1 MTSTGTGAGPGIDPS
16 TGSERGSETRSDIQ
30 KRAQSAVL
38 QYAFFRWESA
48 LVIAL
53 TIVLFFLLPRPFPWW
68 PRYGWL
74 VLGIC
79 GLAALVYSS
88 LTDAETNAKVLLR
101 LFQEQFDTKRIRDKE
116 LRADLETAL
125 EYQRRIEVQV
135 RQQDRALL
143 RDRLNE
149 TANQITQWIANM
161 YALAL
166 RLDSYRRDDLL
177 AKQRGTLPQELKDLA
192 EQRKRTT
199 NAATQAQLDQ
209 VIDTKGKQWQALR
222 DLDDRMKQAELQ
234 LQESLAALATIYS
247 QVQLVD
253 AQSVESG
260 RAERLQSDI
269 RDQVNRLGDLVDS
282 INEVYDYK
290 AL

>member
-1 MTSTGTGAGPGIDPS
+1 MTSTGTGADPGI
-16 TGSERGSETRSDIQ
+16 GSESGSETRSDIQ

-74 VLGIC
+74 VLGLC

-135 RQQDRALL
+135 RQQDRTLL

-177 AKQRGTLPQELKDLA
+177 AKQRGTLPQELKDLT

-199 NAATQAQLDQ
+199 NPATQAQLDQ

-253 AQSVESG
+253 AQSIESG

>member
-1 MTSTGTGAGPGIDPS
+1 
-16 TGSERGSETRSDIQ
+16 
-30 KRAQSAVL
+30 VL

>member
-1 MTSTGTGAGPGIDPS
+1 MTSTGTGADPGI
-16 TGSERGSETRSDIQ
+16 GSESGSETRSDIQ

-74 VLGIC
+74 VLGLC

-101 LFQEQFDTKRIRDKE
+101 LFQEQFDTERIRDKE

-135 RQQDRALL
+135 RQQDR
-143 RDRLNE
+143 
-149 TANQITQWIANM
+149 TA
-161 YALAL
+161 
-166 RLDSYRRDDLL
+166 
-177 AKQRGTLPQELKDLA
+177 
-192 EQRKRTT
+192 
-199 NAATQAQLDQ
+199 AARPA
-209 VIDTKGKQWQALR
+209 
-222 DLDDRMKQAELQ
+222 
-234 LQESLAALATIYS
+234 
-247 QVQLVD
+247 
-253 AQSVESG
+253 
-260 RAERLQSDI
+260 
-269 RDQVNRLGDLVDS
+269 
-282 INEVYDYK
+282 
-290 AL
+290 

>member
-1 MTSTGTGAGPGIDPS
+1 MTSTGTGAGPGI
-16 TGSERGSETRSDIQ
+16 GSESGSETRSDLQ

-74 VLGIC
+74 VLGLC

-135 RQQDRALL
+135 RQQDRTLL

-177 AKQRGTLPQELKDLA
+177 AKQRSTLPQELKDLT

-199 NAATQAQLDQ
+199 NPATQAQLDQ

-253 AQSVESG
+253 AQSIESG

>member
-1 MTSTGTGAGPGIDPS
+1 MTSTGTGSGPTTSPETS
-16 TGSERGSETRSDIQ
+16 RGTRSDIQ
-30 KRAQSAVL
+30 QRAQSAVI
-38 QYAFFRWESA
+38 QHAFFRWESA
-48 LVIAL
+48 LVIGL

-68 PRYGWL
+68 PRYGWI
-74 VLGIC
+74 VLGLC

-88 LTDAETNAKVLLR
+88 LTDAESNARVVLR
-101 LFQEQFDTKRIRDKE
+101 LFQEQFDTGRIRDKE
-116 LRADLETAL
+116 LRTDVETAL

-135 RQQDRALL
+135 RRQDRPLL
-143 RDRLNE
+143 RDRLDE
-149 TANQITQWIANM
+149 TANQLTEWIANM

-177 AKQRGTLPQELKDLA
+177 AKQRSTLPQELKELT

-199 NAATQAQLDQ
+199 NPATGAQLDQ
-209 VIDTKGKQWQALR
+209 VIDTKGKQWAALR
-222 DLDDRMKQAELQ
+222 ELDDRMEQARLQMKQ
-234 LQESLAALATIYS
+234 SLSALATIYS

-253 AQSVESG
+253 AQSIESG

-269 RDQVNRLGDLVDS
+269 RDEVNRLGDLVTS

>member
-1 MTSTGTGAGPGIDPS
+1 MTSTGSGAGPGIS
-16 TGSERGSETRSDIQ
+16 TESGSGTRSDIQ

-48 LVIAL
+48 LVIGI
-53 TIVLFFLLPRPFPWW
+53 TIVLFFLLPRPFAWW

-74 VLGIC
+74 VLGLC

-88 LTDAETNAKVLLR
+88 LTDAETNAKVVLR
-101 LFQEQFDTKRIRDKE
+101 LFQEQFDTGRIRDKE

-135 RQQDRALL
+135 RQQDRPLL
-143 RDRLNE
+143 RDRLDE

-177 AKQRGTLPQELKDLA
+177 TKQRNTLPQELKELT

-199 NAATQAQLDQ
+199 NGATQVQLDQ
-209 VIDTKGKQWQALR
+209 VIDSKGKQWQALR

-234 LQESLAALATIYS
+234 MEQSLAALATIYS

-290 AL
+290 AI

>member
-1 MTSTGTGAGPGIDPS
+1 MGNDPPAGTGQGTSTRT
-16 TGSERGSETRSDIQ
+16 DIQ
-30 KRAQSAVL
+30 KRAQSAII
-38 QYAFFRWESA
+38 QHAFFRWEAA
-48 LVIAL
+48 LVIGL
-53 TIVLFFLLPRPFPWW
+53 TIVLFFLLPKPFPWW
-68 PRYGWL
+68 PRYGWI
-74 VLGIC
+74 VLGLC
-79 GLAALVYSS
+79 GYAALVYTS
-88 LTDAETNAKVLLR
+88 LTDARNNADVILR
-101 LFQEQFDTKRIRDKE
+101 LFQEQFDTSRIKDKE
-116 LRADLETAL
+116 LRADVETAL
-125 EYQRRIEVQV
+125 EYQRRIEMQV
-135 RQQDRALL
+135 RQQDRPLL
-143 RDRLNE
+143 RDRLDE

-177 AKQRGTLPQELKDLA
+177 TRQRNTLPQELRDMKA
-192 EQRKRTT
+192 QQEKTANSTT
-199 NAATQAQLDQ
+199 RAQLDQ
-209 VIDTKGKQWQALR
+209 VVESKEKQWQALR

-234 LQESLAALATIYS
+234 MKQSLSALATIYS

-290 AL
+290 AI

>member
-1 MTSTGTGAGPGIDPS
+1 MTSTGTGAGPGI
-16 TGSERGSETRSDIQ
+16 GSESGSETRSDIQ

-48 LVIAL
+48 LVIGL
-53 TIVLFFLLPRPFPWW
+53 TIVLFFLVPHPFPWW
-68 PRYGWL
+68 PRYAWL
-74 VLGIC
+74 VLGAC

-88 LTDAETNAKVLLR
+88 LTDAETNARVLLR

-135 RQQDRALL
+135 RQQDRTLL

-177 AKQRGTLPQELKDLA
+177 GKQRGTLPQELKDLTD
-192 EQRKRTT
+192 QRKRTT
-199 NAATQAQLDQ
+199 NGATQAQLDQ

>member
-1 MTSTGTGAGPGIDPS
+1 M
-16 TGSERGSETRSDIQ
+16 
-30 KRAQSAVL
+30 L

-48 LVIAL
+48 LVIGL

-74 VLGIC
+74 VLGVC

-135 RQQDRALL
+135 RQQDRTLL

-177 AKQRGTLPQELKDLA
+177 AKQRGTLPQELKDLT

-234 LQESLAALATIYS
+234 LQQSLAALATIYS

-290 AL
+290 AI

>member
-1 MTSTGTGAGPGIDPS
+1 MTSTGTGADPGI
-16 TGSERGSETRSDIQ
+16 GSESGSETRSDIQ

-74 VLGIC
+74 VLGLC

-135 RQQDRALL
+135 RQQDRTLL

-149 TANQITQWIANM
+149 TANQIAQWIANM

-177 AKQRGTLPQELKDLA
+177 AKQRGTLPQELKDLT

-199 NAATQAQLDQ
+199 NPATQAQLDQ

-253 AQSVESG
+253 AQSIESG

-290 AL
+290 AI

>member
-1 MTSTGTGAGPGIDPS
+1 MTATGTGSGS
-16 TGSERGSETRSDIQ
+16 TSGSETRSDIQ

-48 LVIAL
+48 LVIGL
-53 TIVLFFLLPRPFPWW
+53 TIILFFLVPHPFPWW
-68 PRYGWL
+68 PPYLWL

-135 RQQDRALL
+135 RQQDRTLL

-269 RDQVNRLGDLVDS
+269 RDQVNRLGDLVNS

>member
-1 MTSTGTGAGPGIDPS
+1 MTSTGTGAGPGIDPGI
-16 TGSERGSETRSDIQ
+16 GSESGSQTRSDIQ

-53 TIVLFFLLPRPFPWW
+53 TIVLFFLLPRPFAWW

-74 VLGIC
+74 VLGLC

-135 RQQDRALL
+135 RQQDRTLL

-177 AKQRGTLPQELKDLA
+177 AKQRGTLPQELKDLT

-199 NAATQAQLDQ
+199 NSATQAQLDQ

-234 LQESLAALATIYS
+234 LQQSLAALATIYS

>member
-1 MTSTGTGAGPGIDPS
+1 MTT
-16 TGSERGSETRSDIQ
+16 TRSDIQ
-30 KRAQSAVL
+30 KRAESAIW
-38 QYAFFRWESA
+38 QYAIFRWESA
-48 LVIAL
+48 LVIGL
-53 TIVLFFLLPRPFPWW
+53 TIVLFFLVPRPFAWW

-74 VLGIC
+74 VLGLA
-79 GLAALVYSS
+79 GLAALVYFS
-88 LTDAETNAKVLLR
+88 LTDAETNAKVVLR
-101 LFQEQFDTKRIRDKE
+101 LFQEQFDAGRIKDKE
-116 LRADLETAL
+116 LRKDVETAL

-177 AKQRGTLPQELKDLA
+177 EQQRSTLPVELQALS
-192 EQRKRTT
+192 EQRKRMTNPTT
-199 NAATQAQLDQ
+199 QTQLDA
-209 VIDTKGKQWQALR
+209 VIDSKGKQWGALR

-234 LQESLAALATIYS
+234 MEQSLTALATVYS

-260 RAERLQSDI
+260 RAERLQQDI
-269 RDQVNRLGDLVDS
+269 RDQVDRLGDLVES
-282 INEVYDYK
+282 INQVYDFK
-290 AL
+290 G

>member
-1 MTSTGTGAGPGIDPS
+1 MTSTGTGAGPGI
-16 TGSERGSETRSDIQ
+16 GSESGSETRSDIQ

-74 VLGIC
+74 VLGLC

-177 AKQRGTLPQELKDLA
+177 AKQRGTLPQELKDLN

-199 NAATQAQLDQ
+199 NPATQAQLDQ

-290 AL
+290 AI

>member
-149 TANQITQWIANM
+149 TVNQITQWIANM

>member
-1 MTSTGTGAGPGIDPS
+1 MTSTGTGAGPDI
-16 TGSERGSETRSDIQ
+16 GSQSGSETRSDIQ

-135 RQQDRALL
+135 RQQDRTLL

-177 AKQRGTLPQELKDLA
+177 AKQRGTLPQELKDLN

>member
-88 LTDAETNAKVLLR
+88 LTDAETNARVLLR

>member
-1 MTSTGTGAGPGIDPS
+1 MTSTGTGSGSPS
-16 TGSERGSETRSDIQ
+16 GSETRSDIQ

-48 LVIAL
+48 LVIGL
-53 TIVLFFLLPRPFPWW
+53 TIVLFFLVPHPFPWW
-68 PRYGWL
+68 PPYLWL
-74 VLGIC
+74 VLGAC

-135 RQQDRALL
+135 RQQDRTLL

-177 AKQRGTLPQELKDLA
+177 AKQRCTLPQELKDLS

-209 VIDTKGKQWQALR
+209 VLDTKGKQWQALR

-234 LQESLAALATIYS
+234 LQQSLAALATVYS

>member
-1 MTSTGTGAGPGIDPS
+1 MTT
-16 TGSERGSETRSDIQ
+16 TRSDIQ
-30 KRAQSAVL
+30 KRAESAIW
-38 QYAFFRWESA
+38 QYAIFRWESA

-53 TIVLFFLLPRPFPWW
+53 TIVLFFLVPRPFAWW

-74 VLGIC
+74 VLGLA

-88 LTDAETNAKVLLR
+88 LTDAEANAKVVLR
-101 LFQEQFDTKRIRDKE
+101 LFQEQFDAGRIKDKE
-116 LRADLETAL
+116 LRKDVETAL

-135 RQQDRALL
+135 RRQDRTLL

-149 TANQITQWIANM
+149 TANQITQWIANV

-177 AKQRGTLPQELKDLA
+177 EQQRSTLPVELQA
-192 EQRKRTT
+192 MSEQRKRTT
-199 NAATQAQLDQ
+199 NPTTQAQLDA
-209 VIDTKGKQWQALR
+209 VIDSKGKQWSALR
-222 DLDDRMKQAELQ
+222 ELDDRMKQAELQ
-234 LQESLAALATIYS
+234 MEQSLTALATVYS

-260 RAERLQSDI
+260 RAERLQQDI
-269 RDQVNRLGDLVDS
+269 RDQVERLGDLVES
-282 INEVYDYK
+282 INQVYDFK
-290 AL
+290 G

>member
-1 MTSTGTGAGPGIDPS
+1 MTSTGTGAGPGI
-16 TGSERGSETRSDIQ
+16 GSESGSETRSDIQ
-30 KRAQSAVL
+30 KRAHSAVL

-74 VLGIC
+74 VLGVC

-135 RQQDRALL
+135 RQQDRTLL

-177 AKQRGTLPQELKDLA
+177 TKQRGTLPQELKDLT

-199 NAATQAQLDQ
+199 NPATQAQLDQ

-269 RDQVNRLGDLVDS
+269 RDQVNRLGDLVES

>member
-1 MTSTGTGAGPGIDPS
+1 MTT
-16 TGSERGSETRSDIQ
+16 TRSDIQ
-30 KRAQSAVL
+30 KRAESAIW
-38 QYAFFRWESA
+38 QYAIFRWESA

-53 TIVLFFLLPRPFPWW
+53 TIVLFFLFPRPFAWW
-68 PRYGWL
+68 PRFGWL
-74 VLGIC
+74 VLGLA

-88 LTDAETNAKVLLR
+88 LTDAEANAKVVLR
-101 LFQEQFDTKRIRDKE
+101 LFQEQFDAGRIKDKE
-116 LRADLETAL
+116 LRKDVETAL

-135 RQQDRALL
+135 RRQDRSLL

-166 RLDSYRRDDLL
+166 RLDAWRRDDLL
-177 AKQRGTLPQELKDLA
+177 EQQRKSLPAELQSLTD
-192 EQRKRTT
+192 QRKRIT
-199 NAATQAQLDQ
+199 NPSTQAQMDA
-209 VIDTKGKQWQALR
+209 VIDSKGKQWAALR
-222 DLDDRMKQAELQ
+222 ELDDRMKQAELQ
-234 LQESLAALATIYS
+234 MEESLTALATVYS

-269 RDQVNRLGDLVDS
+269 RDQVARLGDLVDS
-282 INEVYDYK
+282 INQVYEYK
-290 AL
+290 G

>member
-1 MTSTGTGAGPGIDPS
+1 MTSTGTGAGPGI
-16 TGSERGSETRSDIQ
+16 GSESGSETRSDIQ
-30 KRAQSAVL
+30 KRAHSAVL

-74 VLGIC
+74 VLGVC

-135 RQQDRALL
+135 RQQDRTLL

-177 AKQRGTLPQELKDLA
+177 AKQRGTLPQELKDLT

-199 NAATQAQLDQ
+199 NPATQAQLDQ